1 MQLHTHGAEGD
12 QKRQNNQRV
21 EYLIDLESKQMVQ
34 TEIAGRRFGCL
45 TSGCANLNKHRL
57 FGPLNRI
64 YRLNEDKNNIFC
76 SQKNHEKPVCDKN
89 GLLFDLTEIVG
100 KR

>member
-45 TSGCANLNKHRL
+45 TSGCANVNKLRL
-57 FGPLNRI
+57 FWSLYGYMQI
-64 YRLNEDKNNIFC
+64 
-76 SQKNHEKPVCDKN
+76 VCYFVTSPSN
-89 GLLFDLTEIVG
+89 
-100 KR
+100 